1 MYITYKTID
10 ILKQQ
15 VAETTNL
22 PAHSN
27 LNYLIYFEN
36 KGIWIFKPSLQ
47 QNINIYNYLLLLINK
62 SMFSLAYL

>member
-1 MYITYKTID
+1 MNITYKTID

-15 VAETTNL
+15 VAETTNY

-36 KGIWIFKPSLQ
+36 KGNQAF
-47 QNINIYNYLLLLINK
+47 NK
-62 SMFSLAYL
+62 I

>member
-1 MYITYKTID
+1 MYITYKTVD

-36 KGIWIFKPSLQ
+36 KG
-47 QNINIYNYLLLLINK
+47 NG
-62 SMFSLAYL
+62 FSNQAFNEI

>member
-15 VAETTNL
+15 VAETANL

-27 LNYLIYFEN
+27 LSYLILVW
-36 KGIWIFKPSLQ
+36 KQRKWIFKPSLQ
-47 QNINIYNYLLLLINK
+47 QNINIYNSLLLHINK
-62 SMFSLAYL
+62 SMFMPNVG

>member
-1 MYITYKTID
+1 MCITYKTID

-27 LNYLIYFEN
+27 LSYLI
-36 KGIWIFKPSLQ
+36 LV
-47 QNINIYNYLLLLINK
+47 
-62 SMFSLAYL
+62 

>member
-1 MYITYKTID
+1 MYITYKTVD

-36 KGIWIFKPSLQ
+36 KGNGFSNQ
-47 QNINIYNYLLLLINK
+47 AFNK
-62 SMFSLAYL
+62 I

>member
-1 MYITYKTID
+1 MNITYKTID

-15 VAETTNL
+15 VAETTNY

-36 KGIWIFKPSLQ
+36 KGNGFSNQAFNKYKYLQLFIFT
-47 QNINIYNYLLLLINK
+47 Y
-62 SMFSLAYL
+62 